1 MKEKKPVLLDLK
13 VSFIRKN
20 NPSVPPISTLIYID
34 GDWWLTRLVFE
45 DKPGYEAQYDNL

>member
-34 GDWWLTRLVFE
+34 GDWWLTRLAFE
-45 DKPGYEAQYDNL
+45 VKLGYEVQYDYL